1 MNELKVEKNMF
12 TFPEET
18 ELDGHF
24 SITEDILRQYVNAVD
39 GSWCQILKQ
48 AKENKLDWYS
58 AKALGKST
66 SWRWYKRSN
75 KHHV

>member
-1 MNELKVEKNMF
+1 MNELTVEKNMF

-24 SITEDILRQYVNAVD
+24 SITEEDILRQYLNALD

-48 AKENKLDWYS
+48 AKEQILDS
-58 AKALGKST
+58 TFCKST
-66 SWRWYKRSN
+66 W
-75 KHHV
+75 